1 MLPSLCLSAGNRK
14 MTASVPVLLFAFL
27 PFTLAFP
34 LQFNSTLE
42 SCQDEGI
49 DFHRHYVLEREALTL
64 KCPLLEYLSPE
75 SFQIAAKNFSVMWY
89 HNRTSEVITTNKTQ
103 RIHAEDDSLWLLP
116 VLSGDT
122 DLYICVLWYPTFC
135 VKKAISV
142 QVNKPVSAS
151 CPQNGNFYGSSS
163 HSGTAKTIFCPDVS
177 EYAGSNEDF
186 ALQWY
191 KGCKPI
197 SYDGVKYH
205 YHKGDWHL
213 TIEDVDKS
221 DEGIYVCELKFMHNG
236 LQYVISK
243 TIDLYIKVCKK
254 SVVPQITYPKNGTIE
269 IPAGSNLNLSCVAYT
284 GYCDPAVTLVYWII
298 DNIFIEDYFNNSFHY
313 EERKW
318 VSEDKGNYHQVKIT
332 LNNFKEEYYD
342 KVFKCVARNGLGNQ
356 IATIKFRKTAADFT
370 REIVATFG
378 VFACVL
384 LICICTY
391 KSFKIDVILCFRDN
405 FAVGG
410 AQNDGKRYDAY
421 IIYPQ
426 SNSSCSP
433 DILLFVMNILPR
445 VLELQCG
452 YRLFIPGRDDLPGEA
467 FAEQIKSNIK
477 ESRRL
482 IILMA
487 KSSDKPLF
495 EQQVGLHDALLYD
508 QMKVILIELDYH
520 EDYSD
525 FSESMRHIIQKKG
538 TIKWKS
544 NKWTTNSSSNTKF
557 WKQVRYNM
565 PARPSWSRKNIE
577 HIKSVPNVPQS
588 MLL

>member
-1 MLPSLCLSAGNRK
+1 

-27 PFTLAFP
+27 LFTLAFP

-42 SCQDEGI
+42 SCQDKGI
-49 DFHRHYVLEREALTL
+49 YLDRHYVLEGEALTF
-64 KCPLLEYLSPE
+64 KCPDSEYLRPE
-75 SFQIAAKNFSVMWY
+75 GFKIAAKNISITWY
-89 HNRTSEVITTNKTQ
+89 RNKTSELITTDKTQ

-122 DLYICVLWYPTFC
+122 DLYICFVWYPTFC
-135 VKKAISV
+135 VKRAISV

-151 CPQNGNFYGSSS
+151 CPQNSNFYGSSS
-163 HSGTAKTIFCPDVS
+163 HRGTAKRMFCPDI
-177 EYAGSNEDF
+177 EGYAGSNEDL

-191 KGCKPI
+191 KDCKPI
-197 SYDGVKYH
+197 SYNGVKYH
-205 YHKGDWHL
+205 YHKRDLHL
-213 TIEDVDKS
+213 TIKNVDRS
-221 DEGIYVCELKFMHNG
+221 DEGIYVCELKFIHNG
-236 LQYVISK
+236 LQYATSR
-243 TIDLYIKVCKK
+243 TIDFDTKGCKN
-254 SVVPQITYPKNGTIE
+254 SVVPQIAHPISGITE
-269 IPAGSNLNLSCVAYT
+269 IPPGSNVNLTCVAYT
-284 GYCDPAVTLVYWII
+284 GYCDPPVTLVYWLIN
-298 DNIFIEDYFNNSFHY
+298 DVFIEDYLNNSVRC
-313 EERKW
+313 EESHW
-318 VSEDKGNYHQVKIT
+318 ISEDKGNYYQVNIILT
-332 LNNFKEEYYD
+332 NFKEEYYD
-342 KVFKCVARNGLGNQ
+342 KVFKCVATNGLGNQ
-356 IATIKFRKTAADFT
+356 FATIKFRKTAPDFT

-391 KSFKIDVILCFRDN
+391 KSFKIDIILCFRDN

-426 SNSSCSP
+426 SNSSCNP
-433 DILLFVMNILPR
+433 DTLLFVMNILPS

-467 FAEQIKSNIK
+467 FAEQVKNNIK

-487 KSSDKPLF
+487 KSFDKSLF

-508 QMKVILIELDYH
+508 QMKVILIEMDYH

-544 NKWTTNSSSNTKF
+544 NKWTTKSSSNTKF

-565 PARPSWSRKNIE
+565 PARSSWSGKNIE
-577 HIKSVPNVPQS
+577 HVKSVPNVPQS
-588 MLL
+588 VLL